1 MYRKTCQNKVIAQ
14 PSPSGFEIVGVVCS
28 SLNPKQRRT
37 AWDAKDVIIGRH
49 NCKNYWDRGLTIQE
63 SSELKELPCESTR
76 RWIRVSQKARQDG
89 ASESDAPESVV
100 VKPLP
105 ADMRAGNG
113 IWLLVDGIEIVE
125 AKVFDGTTAIRNV
138 ESAQDAVM
146 YGIGGSGSTTVP
158 L

>member
-1 MYRKTCQNKVIAQ
+1 M
-14 PSPSGFEIVGVVCS
+14 
-28 SLNPKQRRT
+28 
-37 AWDAKDVIIGRH
+37 AWDAKDVIISRY

-89 ASESDAPESVV
+89 ASESEAPELVV

-105 ADMRAGNG
+105 ADTRAGNG

-125 AKVFDGTTAIRNV
+125 EKGFDGTTLSEVLNLLKARSCTA
-138 ESAQDAVM
+138 SADR
-146 YGIGGSGSTTVP
+146 
-158 L
+158 